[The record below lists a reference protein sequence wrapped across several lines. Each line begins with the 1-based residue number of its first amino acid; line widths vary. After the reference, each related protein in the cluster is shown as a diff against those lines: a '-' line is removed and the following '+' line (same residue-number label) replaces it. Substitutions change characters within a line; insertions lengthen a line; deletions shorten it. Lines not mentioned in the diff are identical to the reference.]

1 MCVYVIY
8 VFVKSLI
15 TIGRGQRTGS
25 MKLLKSSETDNSSTI
40 KLQTITIS
48 GSLNLFFLL
57 PESTQNRK
65 LMLLCVHLNT
75 MVTIDKWIIS
85 IICRVVGWL
94 IVIGIE
100 IAISIHSEHT
110 FSGGM
115 RDREREC
122 VNQISSIWH
131 SSSWFCCIFVA
142 IVWCLVC
149 TKTK

>member
-122 VNQISSIWH
+122 CKPNQ
-131 SSSWFCCIFVA
+131 FNMA
-142 IVWCLVC
+142 
-149 TKTK
+149 